1 MRYYSVSTHY
11 SANTN
16 FFLGALPPD
25 PLIYPS
31 CLHSIDQEIQI
42 SNSLWGFSP
51 RPLIYPSFLHSIDH
65 EILLTTAQI
74 SNIFRGGGF
83 TPRLSYLSFLFT
95 FNKPWDTRHY
105 STNIRDLPPEQFN
118 LRERVLQVAQVQK
131 IILYKRC
138 KIVFIDAQKSKIF
151 RLGLRPSPRP

>member
-16 FFLGALPPD
+16 FFLGASPPD

-74 SNIFRGGGF
+74 SNIFRGGGASLPDPPIYPSCLHSINHEILD
-83 TPRLSYLSFLFT
+83 TTAQISGICPQNNLILEKESY
-95 FNKPWDTRHY
+95 R
-105 STNIRDLPPEQFN
+105 
-118 LRERVLQVAQVQK
+118 
-131 IILYKRC
+131 
-138 KIVFIDAQKSKIF
+138 
-151 RLGLRPSPRP
+151 